1 MDFGAAAIIGP
12 AVLAEPGPRTQPDRM
27 LPLHASEHPDYTR
40 RVMDEIRQI
49 RAALGPNPTPEQ
61 ANAALTSL
69 QDSLREEIIQ
79 WSVSPA
85 MH

>member
-1 MDFGAAAIIGP
+1 
-12 AVLAEPGPRTQPDRM
+12 
-27 LPLHASEHPDYTR
+27 
-40 RVMDEIRQI
+40 MDEIRQI

-61 ANAALTSL
+61 ANAAPTAL
-69 QDSLREEIIQ
+69 QDFLREEILQ